1 MKKLRKAY
9 IALIMAFL
17 YAPIVLL
24 ILYSFNDSKSRANW
38 GGFTLR
44 WYKELFS
51 DAAIMSALST
61 TLSVGLLAAV
71 FSTLLGTVGAIA
83 LYQMK
88 RLPRKTLLSIV
99 NLPMLNSEVVTGV
112 SLMLLYAMANIQLG
126 YLTLLLSH
134 IAFCV
139 PYVVLSV
146 MPKLRQIDPNLAEAA
161 QDLGAT
167 PMQGFFKV
175 ILPDI
180 MPGVFSGFVM
190 ALTMSIDDFVVS
202 FFTTGSGVSNLSITI
217 YTMAKRGISPK
228 INALSTIIFACVF
241 VLLIGLNLRDFRKDG
256 RGQSRR
262 SRTAFLWNL
271 QQRMLFMHDFPTPDV
286 WLAHRVSYGETDT
299 MGYLYYAEYLHLFE
313 RSRSEYIRQMGMSY
327 AEVERLGIMLPV
339 REAQCRYR
347 RPARYDDLIHI
358 RAGIAEVR
366 RASLVFVYNVMDA
379 ERKTLL
385 AEGMTEHAC
394 TGRDGRPVRP
404 PEWFVKLMRGEP
416 FQIPE

>member
-17 YAPIVLL
+17 YAPILLL

-51 DAAIMSALST
+51 DAAIMSALGT
-61 TLSVGLLAAV
+61 TLSIGLLAAV
-71 FSTLLGTVGAIA
+71 FADAAGDAFEHLQKLLRAHRFEQLFFHPQGAIA

-88 RLPRKTLLSIV
+88 RGPRKALLSIV

-112 SLMLLYAMANIQLG
+112 SLMLLYAMVNIQLG

-146 MPKLRQIDPNLAEAA
+146 MPKLRQLDPNLAEAA

-180 MPGVFSGFVM
+180 MPGVFSGFIM

-241 VLLIGLNLRDFRKDG
+241 VLLVGLNLRDFRKDG
-256 RGQSRR
+256 RSQKK
-262 SRTAFLWNL
+262 L
-271 QQRMLFMHDFPTPDV
+271 D
-286 WLAHRVSYGETDT
+286 
-299 MGYLYYAEYLHLFE
+299 
-313 RSRSEYIRQMGMSY
+313 
-327 AEVERLGIMLPV
+327 EV
-339 REAQCRYR
+339 
-347 RPARYDDLIHI
+347 
-358 RAGIAEVR
+358 
-366 RASLVFVYNVMDA
+366 
-379 ERKTLL
+379 K
-385 AEGMTEHAC
+385 
-394 TGRDGRPVRP
+394 
-404 PEWFVKLMRGEP
+404 
-416 FQIPE
+416 IPY

>member
-61 TLSVGLLAAV
+61 TLSIGLLA
-71 FSTLLGTVGAIA
+71 TLLGTVGAIA

-256 RGQSRR
+256 RSQKK
-262 SRTAFLWNL
+262 L
-271 QQRMLFMHDFPTPDV
+271 
-286 WLAHRVSYGETDT
+286 
-299 MGYLYYAEYLHLFE
+299 
-313 RSRSEYIRQMGMSY
+313 
-327 AEVERLGIMLPV
+327 
-339 REAQCRYR
+339 
-347 RPARYDDLIHI
+347 
-358 RAGIAEVR
+358 
-366 RASLVFVYNVMDA
+366 
-379 ERKTLL
+379 
-385 AEGMTEHAC
+385 
-394 TGRDGRPVRP
+394 DG
-404 PEWFVKLMRGEP
+404 VK
-416 FQIPE
+416 IPY

>member
-9 IALIMAFL
+9 IGLIMAFL

-24 ILYSFNDSKSRANW
+24 ILYSFNDSKSRAQW

-44 WYKELFS
+44 WYQELLTDS
-51 DAAIMSALST
+51 AIMGALGT
-61 TLSVGLLAAV
+61 TLSIGLLAAAI
-71 FSTLLGTVGAIA
+71 STVLGTVGAIA
-83 LYQMK
+83 LFQMK
-88 RLPRKTLLSIV
+88 RHPRQAMLSIV

-112 SLMLLYAMANIQLG
+112 SLMLLYAMARIQLG

-146 MPKLRQIDPNLAEAA
+146 LPKLRQLDPNLSEAA

-167 PMQGFFKV
+167 PLQGFLRV

-180 MPGVFSGFVM
+180 MPGVFSGFIM

-241 VLLIGLNLRDFRKDG
+241 VLLVGINLQDLKKDG
-256 RGQSRR
+256 RSRKK
-262 SRTAFLWNL
+262 
-271 QQRMLFMHDFPTPDV
+271 
-286 WLAHRVSYGETDT
+286 
-299 MGYLYYAEYLHLFE
+299 
-313 RSRSEYIRQMGMSY
+313 
-327 AEVERLGIMLPV
+327 VEQV
-339 REAQCRYR
+339 R
-347 RPARYDDLIHI
+347 
-358 RAGIAEVR
+358 
-366 RASLVFVYNVMDA
+366 
-379 ERKTLL
+379 
-385 AEGMTEHAC
+385 
-394 TGRDGRPVRP
+394 
-404 PEWFVKLMRGEP
+404 
-416 FQIPE
+416 IPY

>member
-17 YAPIVLL
+17 YAPILLL

-51 DAAIMSALST
+51 DAAIMSALGT
-61 TLSVGLLAAV
+61 TLSIGLLAAV

-88 RLPRKTLLSIV
+88 RGPRKALLSIV

-112 SLMLLYAMANIQLG
+112 SLMLLYAMVNIQLG

-146 MPKLRQIDPNLAEAA
+146 MPKLRQLDPNLAEAA

-180 MPGVFSGFVM
+180 MPGVFSGFIM

-202 FFTTGSGVSNLSITI
+202 FFTTGFRREQSVHHHLHDGQARHFPEDQRAVHDH
-217 YTMAKRGISPK
+217 
-228 INALSTIIFACVF
+228 
-241 VLLIGLNLRDFRKDG
+241 LRLRLRAAHRPQSARLPQG
-256 RGQSRR
+256 RPQPEEARR
-262 SRTAFLWNL
+262 SENSVLRND
-271 QQRMLFMHDFPTPDV
+271 R
-286 WLAHRVSYGETDT
+286 G
-299 MGYLYYAEYLHLFE
+299 
-313 RSRSEYIRQMGMSY
+313 
-327 AEVERLGIMLPV
+327 RLGRLP
-339 REAQCRYR
+339 
-347 RPARYDDLIHI
+347 PIPLF
-358 RAGIAEVR
+358 
-366 RASLVFVYNVMDA
+366 ASRL
-379 ERKTLL
+379 
-385 AEGMTEHAC
+385 
-394 TGRDGRPVRP
+394 
-404 PEWFVKLMRGEP
+404 
-416 FQIPE
+416 

>member
-17 YAPIVLL
+17 YAPIILL

-44 WYKELFS
+44 WYKELFT
-51 DAAIMSALST
+51 DKAIMSALGT
-61 TLSVGLLAAV
+61 TLSVGLLAALI
-71 FSTLLGTVGAIA
+71 STVLGTVGAIA
-83 LYQMK
+83 LFQIHK
-88 RLPRKTLLSIV
+88 RPRHMLLSVV

-112 SLMLLYAMANIQLG
+112 SLMLLFAMARIQLG

-134 IAFCV
+134 VAFCV

-146 MPKLRQIDPNLAEAA
+146 LPKLRQLDPNLAEAA

-167 PMQGFFKV
+167 PLQGFLRV

-180 MPGVFSGFVM
+180 MPGVFSGFIM

-241 VLLIGLNLRDFRKDG
+241 VLLVGINLQDLKKDG
-256 RGQSRR
+256 RSRKK
-262 SRTAFLWNL
+262 
-271 QQRMLFMHDFPTPDV
+271 
-286 WLAHRVSYGETDT
+286 
-299 MGYLYYAEYLHLFE
+299 
-313 RSRSEYIRQMGMSY
+313 
-327 AEVERLGIMLPV
+327 VEQV
-339 REAQCRYR
+339 R
-347 RPARYDDLIHI
+347 
-358 RAGIAEVR
+358 
-366 RASLVFVYNVMDA
+366 
-379 ERKTLL
+379 
-385 AEGMTEHAC
+385 
-394 TGRDGRPVRP
+394 
-404 PEWFVKLMRGEP
+404 
-416 FQIPE
+416 IPY

>member
-9 IALIMAFL
+9 VGLIMAFL

-44 WYKELFS
+44 WYKELLT
-51 DAAIMSALST
+51 DRTIMAALGT
-61 TLSVGLLAAV
+61 TLSIGLLAALI
-71 FSTLLGTVGAIA
+71 STLLGTAGAIA
-83 LYQMK
+83 LFQMK
-88 RLPRKTLLSIV
+88 KRPRHALLSIV

-112 SLMLLYAMANIQLG
+112 SLMLLFAMVNIQLG

-134 IAFCV
+134 VAFCV

-146 MPKLRQIDPNLAEAA
+146 LPKLRQLDPHLAEAA

-167 PMQGFFKV
+167 PVQGFLRV

-180 MPGVFSGFVM
+180 MPGVFSGFIM

-241 VLLIGLNLRDFRKDG
+241 VLLIGINLQDFRKDG
-256 RGQSRR
+256 RSGKK
-262 SRTAFLWNL
+262 
-271 QQRMLFMHDFPTPDV
+271 
-286 WLAHRVSYGETDT
+286 
-299 MGYLYYAEYLHLFE
+299 
-313 RSRSEYIRQMGMSY
+313 
-327 AEVERLGIMLPV
+327 VEQV
-339 REAQCRYR
+339 R
-347 RPARYDDLIHI
+347 
-358 RAGIAEVR
+358 
-366 RASLVFVYNVMDA
+366 
-379 ERKTLL
+379 
-385 AEGMTEHAC
+385 
-394 TGRDGRPVRP
+394 
-404 PEWFVKLMRGEP
+404 
-416 FQIPE
+416 IPY

>member
-9 IALIMAFL
+9 VFLIMAFL

-24 ILYSFNDSKSRANW
+24 ILYSFNDSKSRAQW

-44 WYKELFS
+44 WYQELFTDS
-51 DAAIMSALST
+51 AIMGALGT
-61 TLSVGLLAAV
+61 TLSIGLLAAAI
-71 FSTLLGTVGAIA
+71 STVLGTAGAIA
-83 LYQMK
+83 LFQMK
-88 RLPRKTLLSIV
+88 RRPRQAMLSIV

-112 SLMLLYAMANIQLG
+112 SLMLLYAMARIQLG

-146 MPKLRQIDPNLAEAA
+146 LPKLRQLDPNLSEAA

-167 PMQGFFKV
+167 PLQGFLRV

-180 MPGVFSGFVM
+180 MPGVFSGFIM

-241 VLLIGLNLRDFRKDG
+241 VLLVGINLQDLRKDG
-256 RGQSRR
+256 RS
-262 SRTAFLWNL
+262 
-271 QQRMLFMHDFPTPDV
+271 HKK
-286 WLAHRVSYGETDT
+286 
-299 MGYLYYAEYLHLFE
+299 
-313 RSRSEYIRQMGMSY
+313 
-327 AEVERLGIMLPV
+327 VEQV
-339 REAQCRYR
+339 R
-347 RPARYDDLIHI
+347 
-358 RAGIAEVR
+358 
-366 RASLVFVYNVMDA
+366 
-379 ERKTLL
+379 
-385 AEGMTEHAC
+385 
-394 TGRDGRPVRP
+394 
-404 PEWFVKLMRGEP
+404 
-416 FQIPE
+416 IPY